1 MVVRTAVVGAGTVSR
16 AHLAGAQNNPDM
28 ELVAVCDLDEELA
41 RERAR
46 EFGTMAVT
54 DFTELLDELDC
65 LHVCTPVQTH
75 FEIARQAIEAGVGVI
90 IEKPATV
97 TAEEVEQLQTL
108 SREHDTPVTVIHNHL
123 FYPAVRKARELI
135 DAGELGHVKSVDTLY
150 AGLTPPDQVN
160 RGSWVFELPGGEF
173 EEGLPHPIYSIL
185 GIGGWPERDDDVSA
199 QTVLSDDYEED
210 FEYDQA
216 QAQYV
221 SEEGALCNVTML
233 SGTLP
238 QRLHVITG
246 SEKSLIVDEI
256 NQSLYEVDEDYTSS
270 VIARSKK
277 SLDVSL
283 AQASSTLENVKAVA
297 TSRFDDS
304 WESETKTNSH
314 CAIFD
319 EFVDAI
325 EGDAEV
331 PVPLEQSKWTIRIME
346 TIRDAAQPSR
356 EGSTAEAADPSEA
369 ADAAPA
375 EEPATSDDEESVPAD
390 L

>member
-1 MVVRTAVVGAGTVSR
+1 MVVRTAVVGAGTVSQ
-16 AHLAGAQNNPDM
+16 AHLAGAQNNPEM
-28 ELVAVCDLDEELA
+28 ELVAVCDLDEDLA

-54 DFTELLDELDC
+54 DVTELLDELDC

-75 FEIARQAIEAGVGVI
+75 FDIARQAIEAGVAVI
-90 IEKPATV
+90 IEKPATAP
-97 TAEEVEQLQTL
+97 AEEVEQLQAL
-108 SREHDTPVTVIHNHL
+108 SREHETPATVIHNHL
-123 FYPAVRKARELI
+123 FYPAVRTARELI
-135 DAGELGHVKSVDTLY
+135 DAGELGHIKSVDTLY

-173 EEGLPHPIYSIL
+173 EEGLPHPIYSVL
-185 GIGGWPERDDDVSA
+185 GIGGWPEHDDDIAA
-199 QTVLSDDYEED
+199 QTVLSDHYEED

-216 QAQYV
+216 QVQYV
-221 SEEGALCNVTML
+221 SADGALCTVTML

-246 SEKSLIVDEI
+246 SEKSLVLDEI

-283 AQASSTLENVKAVA
+283 AQVTSTLENAKSVA

-304 WESETKTNSH
+304 WEAETETNSH

-319 EFVDAI
+319 GFVDAI
-325 EGDAEV
+325 EGDADV

-346 TIRDAAQPSR
+346 TIRDAAKPR
-356 EGSTAEAADPSEA
+356 PEADGAET
-369 ADAAPA
+369 ADAADDDAA
-375 EEPATSDDEESVPAD
+375 EVTSDAESVSTD

>member
-16 AHLAGAQNNPDM
+16 AHLAGARNNPEM
-28 ELVAVCDLDEELA
+28 ELVAVCDLDEDLA

-54 DFTELLDELDC
+54 DVTELLDELDC

-75 FEIARQAIEAGVGVI
+75 FDIARQAIEAGVAVI

-97 TAEEVEQLQTL
+97 TAEEVEQLQAL
-108 SREHDTPVTVIHNHL
+108 SREHETPATVIHNHL
-123 FYPAVRKARELI
+123 FYPAVRTARELI
-135 DAGELGHVKSVDTLY
+135 DAGELGHIKSVDTLY

-173 EEGLPHPIYSIL
+173 EEGLPHPIYSVL
-185 GIGGWPERDDDVSA
+185 GIGGWPERDDDISA
-199 QTVLSDDYEED
+199 QTVLSDRYEED

-216 QAQYV
+216 QVQYV
-221 SEEGALCNVTML
+221 SEDGALCTVTML

-246 SEKSLIVDEI
+246 SEKSLVVDEI

-283 AQASSTLENVKAVA
+283 AQVTSTLENARSVA

-304 WESETKTNSH
+304 WETETETNSH

-319 EFVDAI
+319 GFVDAI
-325 EGDAEV
+325 EGDADV

-346 TIRDAAQPSR
+346 TIRDAAKPR
-356 EGSTAEAADPSEA
+356 PEADGAET
-369 ADAAPA
+369 ADAADDDAA
-375 EEPATSDDEESVPAD
+375 EETSDAESVSTD

>member
-16 AHLAGAQNNPDM
+16 AHLAGARNNPEM
-28 ELVAVCDLDEELA
+28 ELVAVCDLDEDLA

-54 DFTELLDELDC
+54 DVTELLDELDC

-75 FEIARQAIEAGVGVI
+75 FDIARQAIEAGVAVI

-97 TAEEVEQLQTL
+97 TAEEVEQLQAL
-108 SREHDTPVTVIHNHL
+108 SREHETPATVIHNHL
-123 FYPAVRKARELI
+123 FYPAVRTARELI
-135 DAGELGHVKSVDTLY
+135 DAGELGHIKSVDTLY

-173 EEGLPHPIYSIL
+173 EEGLPHPIYSVL
-185 GIGGWPERDDDVSA
+185 GIGGWPERDDDISA
-199 QTVLSDDYEED
+199 QTVLSDRYEED

-216 QAQYV
+216 QVQYV
-221 SEEGALCNVTML
+221 SEDGALCTVTML

-246 SEKSLIVDEI
+246 SEKSLVVDEI

-283 AQASSTLENVKAVA
+283 AQVTSTLENARSVA

-304 WESETKTNSH
+304 WETETETNSH

-319 EFVDAI
+319 GFVDAI
-325 EGDAEV
+325 EGDADV
-331 PVPLEQSKWTIRIME
+331 PVPLKQSKWTIRIME
-346 TIRDAAQPSR
+346 TIRDAAKPR
-356 EGSTAEAADPSEA
+356 PEADGAET
-369 ADAAPA
+369 ADAADDDAA
-375 EEPATSDDEESVPAD
+375 EETSDAESVSTD

>member
-173 EEGLPHPIYSIL
+173 EEGLPHPIYSVL
-185 GIGGWPERDDDVSA
+185 GIGGWPERDEDISA
-199 QTVLSDDYEED
+199 QTVLSTNYEED

-221 SEEGALCNVTML
+221 SAEGALCNVTML

-346 TIRDAAQPSR
+346 TIRDAARPSR
-356 EGSTAEAADPSEA
+356 EGSAADPSEA
-369 ADAAPA
+369 ADTVLA
-375 EEPATSDDEESVPAD
+375 EEPVTPDDEESVPAD

>member
-16 AHLAGAQNNPDM
+16 AHLAGARNNPDM
-28 ELVAVCDLDEELA
+28 ELVAVCDIDAELA

-54 DFTELLDELDC
+54 DFTDLLDELDC

-75 FEIARQAIEAGVGVI
+75 FDIARQAIEAGVAVI

-97 TAEEVEQLQTL
+97 TVEEAEELIAL
-108 SREHDTPVTVIHNHL
+108 SREHETPATVIHNHL
-123 FYPAVRKARELI
+123 FYPAPRKARELI
-135 DAGELGHVKSVDTLY
+135 DAGELGQIRSVNVLY

-185 GIGGWPERDDDVSA
+185 GVGGWPERGDDISA
-199 QTVLSDDYEED
+199 QTVLSTDYEED

-221 SEEGALCNVTML
+221 SEAGALCNVTMI

-246 SEKSLIVDEI
+246 TEKSLIVDEI

-270 VIARSKK
+270 VLARSKK

-283 AQASSTLENVKAVA
+283 AQVTSTLENAKSVA

-304 WESETKTNSH
+304 WEAETETNSH

-319 EFVDAI
+319 GFVDAI
-325 EGDAEV
+325 EGDADV

-346 TIRDAAQPSR
+346 AIRESARPQEGADLPDVADAG
-356 EGSTAEAADPSEA
+356 EPSE
-369 ADAAPA
+369 
-375 EEPATSDDEESVPAD
+375 TRDDESSVSAD